1 LPIHPNGN
9 TIGARDSFD
18 EYICLA
24 MARCHSIRYASM
36 IPLLASDWDKI
47 EDWLKA
53 NGTDILIIV
62 GVAVGIRLAW
72 KAFFPHV
79 ARAAMMSGAHP
90 PDAEMERRADTI
102 IGVVNYGFTL
112 FLVIVAS
119 VMILTEFGV
128 DVTALVAGLGI
139 TGLALAMGSQQF
151 VRDAING
158 IFLLAEDQ
166 FRTGDIVT
174 VADTTGT
181 VESITLRRTVL
192 RDADGTVHSV
202 PNGSITVVSNHTR
215 DYAVVNIQVRIG
227 LDDDVARVKEV
238 IAEVGQA
245 VRADPSVAQSITEGP
260 SVLGV
265 TAIDDRTKTITVTA
279 RTSARARWEVG
290 RELRQGIAE
299 ALAAAGIKVPAP
311 VMEVPGTS
319 GAGAQASSN

>member
-1 LPIHPNGN
+1 ML
-9 TIGARDSFD
+9 
-18 EYICLA
+18 
-24 MARCHSIRYASM
+24 
-36 IPLLASDWDKI
+36 PLLTNDWDKV

-62 GVAVGIRLAW
+62 GVAIGVRLAW
-72 KAFFPHV
+72 KAFFPAV

-102 IGVVNYGFTL
+102 IGVVNYGFTM
-112 FLVIVAS
+112 FLAVVAS

-174 VADTTGT
+174 IADTTGT
-181 VESITLRRTVL
+181 VEIITLRRTVL
-192 RDADGTVHSV
+192 RDADGVVHSV

-215 DYAVVNIQVRIG
+215 DYAVVNIQVRIA
-227 LDDDVARVKEV
+227 LEDDVTRVKDL
-238 IAEVGQA
+238 IAQVGQA
-245 VRADPSVAQSITEGP
+245 VRANPSMAQSITDGP

-265 TAIDDRTKTITVTA
+265 TAIDDRAMTITVTA
-279 RTSARARWEVG
+279 RTSARSRWEVA

-299 ALAAAGIKVPAP
+299 ALAEAGIKVPAP
-311 VMEVPGTS
+311 VMEIPGAVDPGTPP
-319 GAGAQASSN
+319 GSN